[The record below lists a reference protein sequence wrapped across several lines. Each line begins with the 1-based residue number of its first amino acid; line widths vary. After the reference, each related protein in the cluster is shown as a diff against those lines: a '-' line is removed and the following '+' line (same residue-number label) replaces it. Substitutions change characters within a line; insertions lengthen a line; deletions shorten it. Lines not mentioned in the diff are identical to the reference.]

1 MGTVGE
7 GLYVATGRGVL
18 KIENLQIEGKQP
30 ISAKEFMIGY
40 PDFDQDILR

>member
-1 MGTVGE
+1 MGSVGE
-7 GLYVATGRGVL
+7 GLYVATGKGVL
-18 KIENLQIEGKQP
+18 EIKNLQIEGKQP